1 MPREL
6 MQSSP
11 AQGRF
16 SLDPRSKLLLLLTGS
31 TILIAGSPQGIMTY
45 IRPVFVLLPL
55 ALLFLSGR
63 SRVAGR
69 FALIYLAA
77 LLAEQVLLPLVSGLG
92 GFLLVA
98 VLGILTRFIPSLALG
113 YYMVSTTT
121 VSEFIAAME
130 RMRIPRQ
137 VVIPFAVMFRF
148 FPTVLEESR
157 AIGDAMR
164 MRGIGGIR
172 LLKNPLTMLEY
183 RLVPMMMTTVKIGEE
198 LSASALTRGLGN
210 PVARTN
216 ICRLRFGVVDA
227 LLSAMAV
234 AAFACFL
241 TTV

>member
-1 MPREL
+1 MPGEL
-6 MQSSP
+6 LQSSSVP
-11 AQGRF
+11 RRF
-16 SLDPRSKLLLLLTGS
+16 SLDPRSKLLLLMTGS
-31 TILIAGSPQGIMTY
+31 TILSAGSSQGIMAY
-45 IRPVFVLLPL
+45 IRPAFVVLPLVLLL
-55 ALLFLSGR
+55 LSGR
-63 SRVAGR
+63 RRVAGQ
-69 FALIYLAA
+69 FALLYLAA
-77 LLAEQVLLPLVSGLG
+77 LLAEQLLLPLVSGLG

-98 VLGILTRFIPSLALG
+98 VLGILTRFTPSLALG
-113 YYMVSTTT
+113 YYLVSTTT

-130 RMRIPRQ
+130 RMRVPRQ

-157 AIGDAMR
+157 AISDAMR

-172 LLKNPLTMLEY
+172 LLKSPLTMLEY

-216 ICRLRFGVVDA
+216 ICRLHFGVVDA

-234 AAFACFL
+234 GAFVCFL